1 MKKIIPSICMLLVTA
16 VLMGTSTYAWFSMNR
31 EVKATGM
38 KVTASTSAN
47 LVITGTAGANFS
59 DVDSFI
65 VEWKDTKA
73 TELAPV
79 SSKDGK
85 KFFTTAAAADTN
97 TGFDVKDGAVFTK
110 VNDAG
115 TSTAKY
121 YYTKTVYIGVK
132 GVNGLGQLKVEPKIG
147 TTTKD
152 GGVAEKNDI
161 YKALRI
167 AVFAKDQNST
177 VFAGDLSSRA
187 NWNPI
192 VAEGTKGTTT
202 GLTEAGTTT
211 AVTTGTGVAL
221 AGLATL
227 EKETW
232 YEIKIYVWLDGQDEA
247 CTANNANIA
256 NVNIANLTIDFVF
269 TAENAAA

>member
-31 EVKATGM
+31 KVEVNGM

-47 LVITGTAGANFS
+47 LVITDTAGAEFS
-59 DVDSFI
+59 SVDSFK
-65 VEWKDTKA
+65 VTLTDTI

-85 KFFTTAAAADTN
+85 QFFTTAAAAEEN

-110 VNDAG
+110 VDNAG
-115 TSTAKY
+115 TSPAKY

-132 GVNGLGQLKVEPKIG
+132 GVNGLGQLKVAPQIG
-147 TTTKD
+147 TTTT
-152 GGVAEKNDI
+152 VAGNAAKNDI

-177 VFAGDLSSRA
+177 VFAGDLTSRA

-192 VAEGTKGTTT
+192 VKEGKKGTDT

-211 AVTTGTGVAL
+211 AVTGGAGVAL

-232 YEIKIYVWLDGQDEA
+232 YEISIFVWLDGQDEA

>member
-1 MKKIIPSICMLLVTA
+1 MLLVTA

-31 EVKATGM
+31 KVEVNGM

-47 LVITGTAGANFS
+47 LVITDTAGAEFS
-59 DVDSFI
+59 NVDSFNI
-65 VEWKDTKA
+65 TLPDA
-73 TELAPV
+73 ITELAPV

-85 KFFTTAAAADTN
+85 SFYTTEAAAKGN
-97 TGFDVKDGAVFTK
+97 TSFDVENGAVFTK
-110 VNDAG
+110 VDNAG

-147 TTTKD
+147 TTTKS

-192 VAEGTKGTTT
+192 VKAGKKGTDT

-211 AVTTGTGVAL
+211 AVTGTGVAL
-221 AGLATL
+221 AGLETL

-232 YEIKIYVWLDGQDEA
+232 YEISIFVWLDGQDEA

>member
-65 VEWKDTKA
+65 VEWKDTTA
-73 TELAPV
+73 TVLAPV

-85 KFFTTAAAADTN
+85 KFFTTAAAAEAN

-132 GVNGLGQLKVEPKIG
+132 GVNGLGQLKVKPVIN
-147 TTTKD
+147 TTTI
-152 GGVAEKNDI
+152 GGTGVAEKNDI

-177 VFAGDLSSRA
+177 VFAGDLSSRT

-192 VAEGTKGTTT
+192 VKEGTKGTDA

-211 AVTTGTGVAL
+211 AVTGTGVAL
-221 AGLATL
+221 AGLETL

-232 YEIKIYVWLDGQDEA
+232 YEISIFVWLDGQDEA

-269 TAENAAA
+269 TAENAVA